1 MSLKALVNQWE
12 AQAQGALTKETYEVH
27 LTVEDAAKINALTEM
42 YPKRSK
48 EQLIRELVTAALT
61 ELEASF
67 PYVQGNKV
75 VSTDELGDPIFE
87 DVGPTPAF
95 ITLTK
100 KHQQRLT
107 TN

>member
-1 MSLKALVNQWE
+1 MSLKSLVKQWE
-12 AQAQGALTKETYEVH
+12 TQAQGALTKETYEVH
-27 LTVEDAAKINALTEM
+27 LTVEDAAKINALMEM

-67 PYVQGNKV
+67 PYVQGSKV
-75 VSTDELGDPIFE
+75 VTTDELGDPIYE

-95 ITLTK
+95 ISLTRK
-100 KHQQRLT
+100 YLQRMT